1 MQIGSVSMYFVVA
14 LLAYLLFV
22 FISERLNP
30 FSKPNSFTAGLG
42 RWRFAR
48 TIAVVFLICSCLGLV
63 AAEFSSISQVVA
75 LSISTAMFGVFWA
88 IMGTRRVLK
97 RNQAFAIANTSK
109 PVKSREAEESYVD
122 AQLSPQTE
130 PDAANQSSKQFPH
143 NRSELSTAQVGYIEK
158 STTDEHE
165 LELELAVANMPPDL
179 TDFDQSIVEAEFES
193 VYGGTEIGEAFPN
206 AEPTGSAIAD
216 NTVHNTEHAEFDFSS
231 DVTSILDEISANT
244 KNSVSVDLLREKYRD
259 LSVSKNA
266 LQEEL
271 ATLKVLVKKSQAAER
286 KSEAVRDHAVLQ
298 KNKALE
304 IAAMERKKRRLTEV
318 KASKVIM
325 KLRRNVEILEA
336 RETQTQLRKTAALN
350 KPKAVS

>member
-1 MQIGSVSMYFVVA
+1 
-14 LLAYLLFV
+14 
-22 FISERLNP
+22 
-30 FSKPNSFTAGLG
+30 
-42 RWRFAR
+42 
-48 TIAVVFLICSCLGLV
+48 
-63 AAEFSSISQVVA
+63 
-75 LSISTAMFGVFWA
+75 
-88 IMGTRRVLK
+88 
-97 RNQAFAIANTSK
+97 
-109 PVKSREAEESYVD
+109 
-122 AQLSPQTE
+122 
-130 PDAANQSSKQFPH
+130 
-143 NRSELSTAQVGYIEK
+143 
-158 STTDEHE
+158 
-165 LELELAVANMPPDL
+165 
-179 TDFDQSIVEAEFES
+179 
-193 VYGGTEIGEAFPN
+193 
-206 AEPTGSAIAD
+206 
-216 NTVHNTEHAEFDFSS
+216 
-231 DVTSILDEISANT
+231 
-244 KNSVSVDLLREKYRD
+244 VSVDLLREKYRD